1 MSSRPRPARAL
12 LPLLALALAA
22 TGCQLGIASAVTT
35 GPGDPLTAGAVP
47 PAIVT
52 ALGLDGVGD
61 GPVAWWSSDGQAILP
76 ADSVHPLGAFEP
88 ATGIGVMDVVHVDVA
103 PARDPAA
110 SEVVL
115 RPAWSTRVDA
125 TATGTVLAAA
135 DQVTVSFAT
144 PGSPGQHPEDDR
156 GREVVDIDTSVEVAA
171 GTCEDVIGLQVW
183 QVGPPTVEA
192 PPGALQADYLGWV
205 LARTPCA

>member
-1 MSSRPRPARAL
+1 MSSPPRPARVL

-35 GPGDPLTAGAVP
+35 GPGDPLTASAIP
-47 PAIVT
+47 PAMVT
-52 ALGLDGVGD
+52 ALGLDGVGA
-61 GPVAWWSSDGQAILP
+61 GAVSWWSSDAQV
-76 ADSVHPLGAFEP
+76 ADPDGTVQPLEAFVP
-88 ATGIGVMDVVHVDVA
+88 ATGIGIVDVVHVDVT
-103 PARDPAA
+103 PALEPAT

-125 TATGTVLAAA
+125 TTTATVLAVA

-144 PGSPGQHPEDDR
+144 PESPGQHPEDDR
-156 GREVVDIDTSVEVAA
+156 GREVVDVDATVEVAA
-171 GTCEDVIGLQVW
+171 GACEDVVGLQVW
-183 QVGPPTVEA
+183 QVGPPAAEA
-192 PPGALQADYLGWV
+192 SPGALQADYLGWV